1 MEKEIELKFIETTM
15 QQYGARLK
23 SALVKAIS
31 DKGLVAKEG
40 TNHLKDNI
48 SYDVKRTGPFGYQL
62 QLYFPDYGR
71 FIEIRYHVGP
81 PKTSDAIFNGS
92 KSGMSKTRWS
102 TTAKKRPIGRK
113 GYKDTRWYSKTAY
126 GSLNSLIGQL
136 MYGLTDAVQ
145 ETLNEQLNQ
154 PL

>member
-1 MEKEIELKFIETTM
+1 MEKEIELKFIETTL
-15 QQYGARLK
+15 QQYGARLQ

-31 DKGLVAKEG
+31 DKGLVSKEG
-40 TNHLKDNI
+40 TNHLKDSI

-102 TTAKKRPIGRK
+102 TSDKKRPFGRK
-113 GYKDTRWYSKTAY
+113 SYKDARWYSKTAY

-145 ETLNEQLNQ
+145 ETLKEQLNQ
-154 PL
+154 PI